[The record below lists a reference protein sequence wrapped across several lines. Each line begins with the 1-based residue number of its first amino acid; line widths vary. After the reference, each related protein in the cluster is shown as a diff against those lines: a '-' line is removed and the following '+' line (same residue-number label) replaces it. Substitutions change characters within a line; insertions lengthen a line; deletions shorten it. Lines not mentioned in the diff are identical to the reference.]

1 MAGGVVGGAEG
12 SEGQGKHEHLP
23 EAHFPGKNDEAEKER
38 NAAKADLGHKEH
50 AAFVETVDEQPS
62 VRTQQQDRSVA
73 RCGHQSEQKPGMSQL
88 QHQESMG
95 DGLDPGADQGQSL
108 ASDISAKI
116 TDGERAAKLMERP
129 IWFDFFR
136 PHGSDGFQGFWEPA
150 MPTAPSIALIVVR
163 MGLGRRARDG

>member
-1 MAGGVVGGAEG
+1 LASGVVGGAEG

-23 EAHFPGKNDEAEKER
+23 EAHFSGKNDETEKER
-38 NAAKADLGHKEH
+38 NAAKADLGDEEH
-50 AAFVETVDEQPS
+50 AALVETVDEQPS

-73 RCGHQSEQKPGMSQL
+73 RCGHQSEQKPRMGQL
-88 QHQESMG
+88 QHQESLG

-129 IWFDFFR
+129 IWFDFR
-136 PHGSDGFQGFWEPA
+136 PHGSDGFQG
-150 MPTAPSIALIVVR
+150 L
-163 MGLGRRARDG
+163 